1 MPDLLALFTE
11 DPDLCKILPNP
22 AILNTNFEQFFKTAN
37 LVRIRRNNTMMTIFG
52 GTDKQTIISS
62 GRSTVASFITFRKGK
77 AILKYLRFSTD
88 FISTGYFRS
97 DGLKKEGNKYILSQK
112 IEAPY
117 YQPLPAK
124 PKRADGNYQ
133 HSKSTDG
140 YF

>member
-11 DPDLCKILPNP
+11 DPDLCKILPKP
-22 AILNTNFEQFFKTAN
+22 AILNTNFDQFFKTTN
-37 LVRIRRNNTMMTIFG
+37 LVRIRRNDIMMTIFG
-52 GTDKQTIISS
+52 GTDKPTIISS